1 MGFNHLPELLIIMVV
16 ALIVFGPSRLPE
28 VGSSVGKAMREFRR
42 ATSEIEDAVMQ
53 HTDEEE
59 EYEDQT
65 FPHIPPAPDEPSVE
79 ALTPTVDTLSQRR
92 AARQQA
98 REAAGAETAEQPVET
113 QS

>member
-1 MGFNHLPELLIIMVV
+1 MGFSHLPELLIIMVV

-28 VGSSVGKAMREFRR
+28 VGSSIGKAMREFRR

-53 HTDEEE
+53 HADAQE
-59 EYEDQT
+59 EYEDAE

-79 ALTPTVDTLSQRR
+79 ALTPTVDTLAMRR
-92 AARQQA
+92 AARHQA
-98 REAAGAETAEQPVET
+98 REVAAAETAERPVET